1 MEKWVTANLLPASS
15 QENGDRKMKDRG
27 IKTVMK
33 YLFAISFIGLGLNH
47 FAHPEFY
54 LRIMPPYLPWPSALH
69 LIAGFFEVVLGMM
82 LLIPRSQRLAA
93 WGLIALLLAVYPANI
108 HMAVNH
114 DQFPDV
120 PMIFHWIR
128 LPLQFVLI
136 AWAWWYTKAD
146 EVKGLKYEP
155 RKNS

>member
-1 MEKWVTANLLPASS
+1 MSAFKI
-15 QENGDRKMKDRG
+15 G
-27 IKTVMK
+27 MK
-33 YLFAISFIGLGLNH
+33 YLFAAIFIFAGFNH
-47 FAHPEFY
+47 FYNPDFY

-69 LIAGFFEVVLGMM
+69 LIAGIFEVVLGVM
-82 LLIPRSQRLAA
+82 LLTPRFQRLAA

-114 DQFPDV
+114 HLYPDL

-128 LPLQFVLI
+128 LPLQLVLI
-136 AWAWWYTKAD
+136 AWAWWFTRAD

-155 RKNS
+155 GKIS

>member
-1 MEKWVTANLLPASS
+1 MSAFKI
-15 QENGDRKMKDRG
+15 G
-27 IKTVMK
+27 MK
-33 YLFAISFIGLGLNH
+33 YLFAAIFIFAGFNH
-47 FAHPEFY
+47 FYNPGFY

-69 LIAGFFEVVLGMM
+69 MIAGFFEVVLGIM

-93 WGLIALLLAVYPANI
+93 WGLIALLLAVYPSNI

-136 AWAWWYTKAD
+136 AWAWWFTKAD
-146 EVKGLKYEP
+146 EVEGLKYEP
-155 RKNS
+155 GKIS

>member
-1 MEKWVTANLLPASS
+1 MSAFKI
-15 QENGDRKMKDRG
+15 G
-27 IKTVMK
+27 MK
-33 YLFAISFIGLGLNH
+33 YLFAAIFIFAGFNH
-47 FAHPEFY
+47 FYNPDFY

-69 LIAGFFEVVLGMM
+69 IIAGLFEVVLGVM
-82 LLIPRSQRLAA
+82 LLIPRFQRLAA

-108 HMAVNH
+108 HMAVNWRLY
-114 DQFPDV
+114 PDL

-136 AWAWWYTKAD
+136 AWAWWFTKAD

-155 RKNS
+155 GKIS

>member
-1 MEKWVTANLLPASS
+1 
-15 QENGDRKMKDRG
+15 MKDRQT
-27 IKTVMK
+27 KTVMK

-108 HMAVNH
+108 HMAVNWRLY
-114 DQFPDV
+114 PGL
-120 PMIFHWIR
+120 PMILYWIR

-136 AWAWWYTKAD
+136 VWAWWFTKAD
-146 EVKGLKYEP
+146 EEKGLKYEL
-155 RKNS
+155 RKGS